1 VNNPAGGLSTAQS
14 SLARSGRTAI
24 WPPPPA
30 GARSARA
37 AHNVGESLTSGL
49 GRTPVL
55 RPELGDD
62 QWSEASAN
70 NCANE
75 RTTVLTGSTPRP
87 TDPASSGRP
96 QAKADARA
104 HSQARDVAV
113 REAAGVREWIVA
125 SRLAVG
131 VTALAAVAALTTACT
146 DREPARYPLSWP
158 FASTSIWNMPIGTS
172 ADYVSADLPDVPG
185 GDEWSPMPGL
195 DAEYLL
201 LDPDA
206 PLTKLNYNG
215 VGWDGGDRCKPGSD
229 ILATIPVPNDYT
241 VPTNNHNNGAVFLL
255 SDRRTILQSQPF
267 TRCEAGGPAT
277 SLLTFPEQDLYGDG
291 ISGAHGGSRLSSLG
305 GSLRL
310 GELRPDQQGPRHAL
324 KLNVY
329 ARQAFYKCQ
338 TKDQCWTWP
347 ASKADSEAV
356 GNYGVDNDN
365 QNTGMRM
372 GALLAIPISTNLGS
386 LGLETEPAS
395 QLAWTLQNSGAYI
408 VDETSAPGFDF
419 SAETGPQGSFSRQ
432 FAADYGFTFAQRDM
446 QRIVRALHAR
456 VTSAGVVFD
465 PVFA

>member
-1 VNNPAGGLSTAQS
+1 M
-14 SLARSGRTAI
+14 
-24 WPPPPA
+24 
-30 GARSARA
+30 
-37 AHNVGESLTSGL
+37 
-49 GRTPVL
+49 
-55 RPELGDD
+55 
-62 QWSEASAN
+62 
-70 NCANE
+70 
-75 RTTVLTGSTPRP
+75 
-87 TDPASSGRP
+87 
-96 QAKADARA
+96 
-104 HSQARDVAV
+104 AV

-125 SRLAVG
+125 SRLVVG

-146 DREPARYPLSWP
+146 DREPGRDPLSWP

-206 PLTKLNYNG
+206 PLTKLYYNG

-229 ILATIPVPNDYT
+229 ILATVPVPNDYT
-241 VPTNNHNNGAVFLL
+241 VPNNNHNNGAVFLL
-255 SDRRTILQSQPF
+255 GDHRTILQSQPF

-310 GELRPDQQGPRHAL
+310 GELRPGQQGPRHAL

-329 ARQAFYKCQ
+329 GRQAFYRCQ

-347 ASKADSEAV
+347 ASNADSHAV

-365 QNTGMRM
+365 QNTAMKM
-372 GALLAIPISTNLGS
+372 GALLAIPASTNLGS

-395 QLAWTLQNSGAYI
+395 QLAWTLQNYGAYI
-408 VDETSAPGFDF
+408 VDDTSLTGLRIQRGNRSPRLVQPAICGRLWLPLRSARPGQHALDPRH
-419 SAETGPQGSFSRQ
+419 ATHRPG
-432 FAADYGFTFAQRDM
+432 AARRGEQLPDKHRWGRGATAAIGTPHRLMPTPNSPLKDPRRLRDSHN
-446 QRIVRALHAR
+446 AA
-456 VTSAGVVFD
+456 AGGRRSD
-465 PVFA
+465 Q